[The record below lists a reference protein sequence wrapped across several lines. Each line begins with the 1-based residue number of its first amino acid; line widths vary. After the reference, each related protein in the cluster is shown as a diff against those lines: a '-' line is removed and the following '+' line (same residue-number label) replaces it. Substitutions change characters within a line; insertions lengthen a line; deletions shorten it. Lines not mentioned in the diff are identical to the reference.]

1 MNLVLYSSKSG
12 NTKKLADTVF
22 AALPEPKKILP
33 ITDMPTSLADY
44 NLIAFGFWLQAGQPD
59 ASSQDALARIQEKDI
74 FLFATHGAAQ
84 NSAHAVKAM
93 EFAQELVSSC
103 RVIGTYSC
111 QGEVNP
117 KVIAMA
123 ESKPQRPPW
132 LDDAPDAVGHPN
144 TEDLEKLKAVIAEK
158 I

>member
-22 AALPEPKKILP
+22 AALPDPKEILP
-33 ITDMPTSLADY
+33 ITEMPASLADY

-59 ASSQDALARIQEKDI
+59 AASQSALARIKEKDV

-93 EFAQELVSSC
+93 ESAQEMVPSC

-117 KVIAMA
+117 KVIATA

-144 TEDLEKLKAVIAEK
+144 TGDLEELKAIIAEK
-158 I
+158 L